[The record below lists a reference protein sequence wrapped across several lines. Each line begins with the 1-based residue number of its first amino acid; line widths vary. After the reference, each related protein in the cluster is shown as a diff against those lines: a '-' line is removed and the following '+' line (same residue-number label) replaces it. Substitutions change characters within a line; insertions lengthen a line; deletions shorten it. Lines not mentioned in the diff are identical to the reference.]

1 MKKLLN
7 TEISEIKFHTFSA
20 RRSKVVRPSFF
31 FLLSRL
37 QERKIEK
44 GDETKNKKKE
54 KTNGL
59 FFLLFVCLFD
69 GRAGGVR
76 KKKRRCRMSKEV
88 DVGKA
93 AAGDRLNVHLVF
105 RSENFS
111 REEKEEENPK
121 QKKRRR
127 EGTRKEID
135 SSAAVGTSTH
145 TAHEWCRCVRL

>member
-1 MKKLLN
+1 MRQK
-7 TEISEIKFHTFSA
+7 T
-20 RRSKVVRPSFF
+20 
-31 FLLSRL
+31 
-37 QERKIEK
+37 
-44 GDETKNKKKE
+44 KKKE

-59 FFLLFVCLFD
+59 FFLLFVCFFD

-76 KKKRRCRMSKEV
+76 KKKRRCRMSKKV